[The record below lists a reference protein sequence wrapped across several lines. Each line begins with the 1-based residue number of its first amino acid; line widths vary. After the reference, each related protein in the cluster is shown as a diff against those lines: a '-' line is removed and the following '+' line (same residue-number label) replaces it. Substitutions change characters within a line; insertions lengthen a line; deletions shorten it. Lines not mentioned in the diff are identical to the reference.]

1 MMIAPNNPDATKTT
15 ADLFDKI
22 NMSEIFEKVKE
33 DIKKE
38 TKQLNVFIIG
48 KTGVGKS
55 TLINAIF
62 GKNVATTGSGS
73 PVTQQIQMY
82 QQDNLC
88 IYDSKGL
95 EVKDKSTIQQ
105 IEDFIKKQ
113 EQEDVKNQIHI
124 CLFCIQES
132 GRRIEPADKDLY
144 DMLKKHNF
152 PVIVVITK
160 ATQDKDEYGEKFSDI
175 VKETLK
181 VDDEHLQRVNSIKIE
196 DDDGY
201 IKEPKGIK
209 EVIQK
214 TYSLLPEGL
223 NNAFAR
229 KQVYDKAQK
238 IKAMRE
244 SAMSLATKYS
254 VAAGAVATSP
264 IPLSDFAVILPTQIA
279 MIAHI
284 SKEFELELNAESVKT
299 LAVALVAVCGVGF
312 AMKMAVGNLLKFIP
326 VIGYIGG
333 GAINTTVA
341 AGTTKIMGNKYAGY
355 LADNYDDIMS
365 SGFDKE
371 KVITYF
377 KNNEKS
383 IQDNIKDEVK
393 KK

>member
-1 MMIAPNNPDATKTT
+1 
-15 ADLFDKI
+15 
-22 NMSEIFEKVKE
+22 
-33 DIKKE
+33 
-38 TKQLNVFIIG
+38 
-48 KTGVGKS
+48 
-55 TLINAIF
+55 
-62 GKNVATTGSGS
+62 
-73 PVTQQIQMY
+73 MY

-105 IEDFIKKQ
+105 IEDFIKEQ
-113 EQEDVKNQIHI
+113 EQQDVKDQIHI

-132 GRRIEPADKDLY
+132 RKRAEPADKDLY

-152 PVIVVITK
+152 SVIVVITK
-160 ATQDKDEYGEKFSDI
+160 ATQDKDEHGKKFSDI
-175 VKETLK
+175 VKETLG
-181 VDDEHLQRVNSIKIE
+181 VDDEHLRRVNSIKIE
-196 DDDGY
+196 DDGN

-209 EVIQK
+209 ELIQK
-214 TYSLLPEGL
+214 TYSLLPERL

-254 VAAGAVATSP
+254 VAAGAASP

-312 AMKMAVGNLLKFIP
+312 AMKMAVGNLLKFIL
-326 VIGYIGG
+326 VIRSNVLSMPQWLLG
-333 GAINTTVA
+333 
-341 AGTTKIMGNKYAGY
+341 
-355 LADNYDDIMS
+355 L
-365 SGFDKE
+365 
-371 KVITYF
+371 
-377 KNNEKS
+377 
-383 IQDNIKDEVK
+383 
-393 KK
+393 

>member
-175 VKETLK
+175 VKETLG

-209 EVIQK
+209 ELIQK

-264 IPLSDFAVILPTQIA
+264 IPLSD
-279 MIAHI
+279 
-284 SKEFELELNAESVKT
+284 
-299 LAVALVAVCGVGF
+299 VALVAVCGVGF

-383 IQDNIKDEVK
+383 IQDDVKDEVK